1 METLIMLLVIL
12 IIRTI
17 ELRLFLKKTVR
28 TCQLYD
34 CKHAAKQFEDHGDG
48 TLIKEMTGNDDYHKS
63 KWSAFK
69 FLFMEGPSVSS
80 MFFSLKP
87 LTIKRQYDKR
97 VVDKL
102 KEYALA

>member
-17 ELRLFLKKTVR
+17 ELRLFLK
-28 TCQLYD
+28 
-34 CKHAAKQFEDHGDG
+34 
-48 TLIKEMTGNDDYHKS
+48 NHKS
-63 KWSAFK
+63 KWSAFR

-102 KEYALA
+102 NEYALA